1 MVIVH
6 TIMEPSIVL
15 LVNCT
20 KDMLGN
26 HDAQYDILNLNLIR
40 SIFQNNHKF
49 KDLLQINDVMRSHE

>member
-20 KDMLGN
+20 KDMLEN

>member
-6 TIMEPSIVL
+6 TIMEPLIEL

-20 KDMLGN
+20 KDMLEN

-49 KDLLQINDVMRSHE
+49 KDLLRTSDVKRSHE